1 MGFHG
6 RLAQL
11 GAAAMRGPVNPPLDV
26 ETSESFDWIVPPRG
40 RNNERGQRL
49 TSKIWPQQPRF
60 TVAAHFD
67 PIKAEA
73 DPGVLEA
80 RRDGSY
86 SEPAL
91 SGALPFIL
99 PPRRGRARLHM
110 ASSKFP
116 RFWSLQFP
124 VEIVKKS
131 SSLMTPQGAPASIS
145 WLRCLVSSSHL
156 KRTLRVACFHPW
168 ENESHLFL
176 PLFSAVYVPAA
187 ASSAWKIRP
196 WNHGNQQVK
205 FMRWSKWTTGYWF

>member
-11 GAAAMRGPVNPPLDV
+11 GAAAMRGLVNPLDV
-26 ETSESFDWIVPPRG
+26 GTSESFDWIVPPRG

-49 TSKIWPQQPRF
+49 TSKIWPQKPRF

-91 SGALPFIL
+91 SGVLPFIL
-99 PPRRGRARLHM
+99 PPRQGRARLHM

-116 RFWSLQFP
+116 RFGSLQFP
-124 VEIVKKS
+124 VEIVKIKQLDDS
-131 SSLMTPQGAPASIS
+131 AGGPASIS
-145 WLRCLVSSSHL
+145 WLCCFVSRSHL
-156 KRTLRVACFHPW
+156 KRTFCVACFHPGRTNPTYFCPYFYCIRASGGT
-168 ENESHLFL
+168 ENKTLKSQNE
-176 PLFSAVYVPAA
+176 P
-187 ASSAWKIRP
+187 
-196 WNHGNQQVK
+196 VK
-205 FMRWSKWTTGYWF
+205 FIRWFMWMMGYWFLISTMT